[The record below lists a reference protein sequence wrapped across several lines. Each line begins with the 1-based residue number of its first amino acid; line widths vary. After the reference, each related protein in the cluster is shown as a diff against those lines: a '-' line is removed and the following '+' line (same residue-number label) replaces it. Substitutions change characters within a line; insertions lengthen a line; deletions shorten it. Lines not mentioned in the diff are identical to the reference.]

1 VLSER
6 MQAELN
12 EQLNV
17 ELYSAYTYLSMAAY
31 FEEQNFPGFGKWLR
45 VQAKEEL
52 GHALR
57 CFNFIID
64 RGGKVLLKAIDQPPG
79 DFSSPVE
86 VFRQAL
92 AHEEKVTALIYRR
105 YTAAVEEND
114 YASQTFLHWFI
125 NEQVE
130 EEKLLAQT
138 LAMVERAAGDSAAML
153 VLDRELA
160 GRSEESETG

>member
-1 VLSER
+1 MLSER

-45 VQAKEEL
+45 IQAKEEL

-57 CFNFIID
+57 CFDFIID
-64 RGGKVLLKAIDQPPG
+64 RGGRVSLNAIDRPPA
-79 DFSSPVE
+79 DFGSPVE
-86 VFRQAL
+86 AFKQAL
-92 AHEEKVTALIYRR
+92 AHEQKVTALINRR
-105 YTAAVEEND
+105 YAAALEEGD

-130 EEKLLAQT
+130 EEKLVSQT
-138 LAMVERAAGDSAAML
+138 LAMVERAVHDPAAML
-153 VLDRELA
+153 MLDREL
-160 GRSEESETG
+160 GTRPEESETG